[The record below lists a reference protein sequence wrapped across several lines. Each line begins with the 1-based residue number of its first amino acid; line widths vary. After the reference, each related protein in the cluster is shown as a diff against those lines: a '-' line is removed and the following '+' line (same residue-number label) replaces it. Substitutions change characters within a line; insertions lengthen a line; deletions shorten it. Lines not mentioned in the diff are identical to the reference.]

1 MESSKDRA
9 GHRRPR
15 RRGGFPTATKLRT
28 SWITWVTCRRLPGR
42 TTRTCCARSI
52 VAAISKKGKLPKVE
66 SRNTYRSCESH
77 VCLYLRPHLA
87 HIRRDKLSVAHPD

>member
-1 MESSKDRA
+1 MDD
-9 GHRRPR
+9 
-15 RRGGFPTATKLRT
+15 LL
-28 SWITWVTCRRLPGR
+28 RLPGR

-52 VAAISKKGKLPKVE
+52 VAAISKKEKLPKAE

-87 HIRRDKLSVAHPD
+87 HIRRDKLSVAHPDGMFDAIVEHNDLIAEYRASGDPCKVAAVK